1 MLIDVDV
8 VCCARY
14 ELNMMTAAHK
24 TTFEDLF
31 KKKFYDIPNALYRGS
46 LGFKTAAVGSEEQ
59 VFDNILAAK
68 TVTEI
73 PRASKNRR
81 VEGPTGAAKWD
92 VTSPENLALFKSR
105 EEEKSEKEAKKK
117 EAEEKKKEKE
127 KEREAK
133 KKEKEEQIQEKRR
146 EREER
151 KTQKEAAA
159 AAKKAER
166 AAKKADEE
174 AKKVEKSKK
183 TKEMK
188 VDDPIPGPSNTRKSA
203 RSRK

>member
-8 VCCARY
+8 DGVCCARY

-31 KKKFYDIPNALYRGS
+31 KKKKFYEIPNALYRGW
-46 LGFKTAAVGSEEQ
+46 LGFKIAAVGSEEQ

-127 KEREAK
+127 KETEAK
-133 KKEKEEQIQEKRR
+133 KKEKEEQTQEKKERLRR
-146 EREER
+146 KLQPLPRKLREQQRRQMR
-151 KTQKEAAA
+151 KQ
-159 AAKKAER
+159 R
-166 AAKKADEE
+166 RLR
-174 AKKVEKSKK
+174 SQRRQ
-183 TKEMK
+183 
-188 VDDPIPGPSNTRKSA
+188 RK
-203 RSRK
+203 

>member
-1 MLIDVDV
+1 MLIDVDVDV

-81 VEGPTGAAKWD
+81 VGAVKWD

-105 EEEKSEKEAKKK
+105 EEEKSEKEDKKK

-133 KKEKEEQIQEKRR
+133 KKEKEEQTQEKRR

-151 KTQKEAAA
+151 KKDSEGSCSCCQE
-159 AAKKAER
+159 
-166 AAKKADEE
+166 
-174 AKKVEKSKK
+174 S
-183 TKEMK
+183 
-188 VDDPIPGPSNTRKSA
+188 
-203 RSRK
+203 

>member
-31 KKKFYDIPNALYRGS
+31 KKKKFYEIPNALYRGW
-46 LGFKTAAVGSEEQ
+46 LGFKIAAVGSEEQ

-133 KKEKEEQIQEKRR
+133 KKEKEEQTQEKKERLRR
-146 EREER
+146 KLQPLPRKLREQQRRQMR
-151 KTQKEAAA
+151 KQ
-159 AAKKAER
+159 R
-166 AAKKADEE
+166 RLR
-174 AKKVEKSKK
+174 SQRRQ
-183 TKEMK
+183 
-188 VDDPIPGPSNTRKSA
+188 RK
-203 RSRK
+203 

>member
-1 MLIDVDV
+1 MLSI
-8 VCCARY
+8 
-14 ELNMMTAAHK
+14 
-24 TTFEDLF
+24 EDGW
-31 KKKFYDIPNALYRGS
+31 GS
-46 LGFKTAAVGSEEQ
+46 RLLLWA
-59 VFDNILAAK
+59 
-68 TVTEI
+68 
-73 PRASKNRR
+73 PKNRCLTTSLPPRLSPRSQEEARSGGLR
-81 VEGPTGAAKWD
+81 VPLEPPNGTLRAQRTLPSS
-92 VTSPENLALFKSR
+92 SPE
-105 EEEKSEKEAKKK
+105 KKRNRRRK
-117 EAEEKKKEKE
+117 LRRRKLKKRRKKRKKKEKPRRRRRKSRLKRKEE
-127 KEREAK
+127 KEK
-133 KKEKEEQIQEKRR
+133 K
-146 EREER
+146 ER

>member
-1 MLIDVDV
+1 MLIDVDVDV

-59 VFDNILAAK
+59 VFDNDNILAAK

-73 PRASKNRR
+73 PRASKKWR

-133 KKEKEEQIQEKRR
+133 KKEKEEQTQEKRR

-151 KTQKEAAA
+151 KKDSEGSCSCCQE
-159 AAKKAER
+159 
-166 AAKKADEE
+166 
-174 AKKVEKSKK
+174 S
-183 TKEMK
+183 
-188 VDDPIPGPSNTRKSA
+188 
-203 RSRK
+203 

>member
-1 MLIDVDV
+1 MLIDVDVDV

-73 PRASKNRR
+73 PRGSKNRR

-133 KKEKEEQIQEKRR
+133 KKETPEKRR

-151 KTQKEAAA
+151 KKDSEG
-159 AAKKAER
+159 
-166 AAKKADEE
+166 
-174 AKKVEKSKK
+174 SC
-183 TKEMK
+183 
-188 VDDPIPGPSNTRKSA
+188 S
-203 RSRK
+203 